1 MTSPA
6 NRNGDL
12 GKFTMEHVMISTD
25 DYAETMSW
33 YVDKLDFDIH
43 HEWTVPDLPGIKLA
57 YLKRD
62 DFLIEVVETPNA
74 LEDRKTPQDLGEAL
88 SDRGIGHL
96 AFLTPDVDGV
106 ASTLIERGVEMVVP
120 PTSFPDAGRRLI
132 FIQDNNGN
140 FIEFLTPL
148 SELDGEHG
156 K

>member
-1 MTSPA
+1 MTASA
-6 NRNGDL
+6 QSKTNL
-12 GKFTMEHVMISTD
+12 GKLTMEHVMISTG
-25 DYAETMSW
+25 DYAETISW
-33 YVDKLDFDIH
+33 YVNKLDFDIH

-57 YLKRD
+57 YLKRG
-62 DFLIEVVETPNA
+62 DFLIEVVETP
-74 LEDRKTPQDLGEAL
+74 DVFQVRKTPRDLSEAL
-88 SDRGIGHL
+88 ADRGIGHL

-106 ASTLIERGVEMVVP
+106 ASILTERGVEMVVP

-148 SELDGEHG
+148 LELEGEHD